1 MEPLPKEG
9 LIVLAVMIFMLVF
22 GSTIATFSCVTY
34 AGYAIAGLLMAFIP
48 AAFIVGIYSD
58 IKRKIK

>member
-34 AGYAIAGLLMAFIP
+34 AGYAIAGLILAIFPVMA
-48 AAFIVGIYSD
+48 IVAVYTE
-58 IKRKIK
+58 IKERMK